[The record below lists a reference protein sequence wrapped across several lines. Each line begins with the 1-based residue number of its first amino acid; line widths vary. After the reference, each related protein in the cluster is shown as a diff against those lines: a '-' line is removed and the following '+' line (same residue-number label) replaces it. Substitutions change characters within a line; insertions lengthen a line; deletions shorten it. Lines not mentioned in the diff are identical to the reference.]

1 MSSKTYSI
9 GNMDCA
15 GCARE
20 VEVGV
25 SRLDGVDAVEVDFAT
40 TLMMVD
46 GTVTFESLKER
57 VEALGKTIAL
67 PEDEQPET
75 PRTGGIV
82 GFWRY
87 LIGRHETRLALIG
100 GGLILLTLLL
110 SMTSF
115 LPEGVSAVM
124 YSAAM
129 LIAVFPIAR
138 SGFNA
143 LRLNREFT
151 INLLM
156 TIAAVGAILIG
167 EYLEAATVIFLFA
180 IGEALEGYTADRA
193 RDSLRSLMALKP
205 LEALRIQDEQEQMV
219 HINTLAIGDEI
230 LVKPGERVPMDGKVI
245 AGTSSVNQAPITG
258 ESIPVAKTVDDLVF
272 AGSINEVGL
281 LRVQVTRLAQDNTL
295 SRIIQMVTEAQRN
308 RAQVQRTV
316 DQFAHYYTPA
326 VMVIALLVALAP
338 PLLFGAPFYDTAD
351 GHGWFYRAL
360 TILVIACPCALV
372 ISTPVTVISALTAA
386 ARRGVLIK
394 GGAYLEALAQVR
406 VFAFDKTGTLTQGK
420 PVVMQTHA
428 THCDTAG
435 DDCADCEDVLALAAA
450 LERRSNHPLAQAV
463 LESAQARQLA
473 GVYAA
478 AEQVEMIPGHGIRGK
493 VESASVVVGSHGWF
507 DDLYPHN
514 AALCQMVNETESK
527 GQTTMMVGADDEV
540 RGFIAVADQ
549 ARETSAAVVRQLGQ
563 MGIQTIMLTGDNET
577 VATAIGKQIGVDD
590 VRAGLLPEDKVQ
602 AIEALKDVAM
612 VGDGVN
618 DTPALAAAT
627 VGIAMGGAGSAQ
639 AMETADIVLMADD
652 LTQLPYALRMARF
665 ARKLIR
671 QNIALTFG
679 MKALFLLLAMF
690 GGVTMWM
697 AIFADVG
704 MSLVVTLNGTRP
716 LRLE

>member
-1 MSSKTYSI
+1 MTSKTYTI
-9 GNMDCA
+9 GNMDCV

-25 SRLDGVDAVEVDFAT
+25 SRLDGVDTVEVDFAT
-40 TLMMVD
+40 TLMIVD
-46 GTVTFESLKER
+46 GTVSFESLKER

-75 PRTGGIV
+75 QQVGDMF
-82 GFWRY
+82 GFWLY
-87 LIGRHETRLALIG
+87 LIGRQETRLALIG
-100 GGLILLTLLL
+100 GGFILLTLML
-110 SMTSF
+110 SVVAG
-115 LPEGVSAVM
+115 LPDALSTMIYTG
-124 YSAAM
+124 AM
-129 LIAVFPIAR
+129 LTAGFPIAR

-151 INLLM
+151 IRLLM
-156 TIAAVGAILIG
+156 TIAAFGAILIG

-193 RDSLRSLMALKP
+193 RDSLRALLALKP
-205 LEALRIQDEQEQMV
+205 LEALRVQGEREQMV
-219 HINTLAIGDEI
+219 HVNTLAIGDEI
-230 LVKPGERVPMDGKVI
+230 LVKPGERVPMDGTVL
-245 AGTSSVNQAPITG
+245 AGNSRVNQAPITG
-258 ESIPVAKTVDDLVF
+258 ESMPVAKTVDDRVF
-272 AGSINEVGL
+272 AGSINEAGL
-281 LRVQVTRLAQDNTL
+281 LRLQVTQLAQDNTL
-295 SRIIQMVTEAQRN
+295 SRIIQMVTQAQRN
-308 RAQVQRTV
+308 RAHVQRTI

-326 VMVIALLVALAP
+326 IVVIALLVALVP
-338 PLLFGAPFYDTAD
+338 PVVFGAPFNDTPT
-351 GHGWFYRAL
+351 GQGWLYRAL

-394 GGAYLEALAQVR
+394 GGAYLEALAQVQ
-406 VFAFDKTGTLTQGK
+406 VFAFDKTGTLTQGQ
-420 PVVMQTHA
+420 PVVTRTHA
-428 THCDTAG
+428 VHCTTIG

-450 LERRSNHPLAQAV
+450 LERASNHPLAQAV
-463 LESAQARQLA
+463 LEETHARHLA
-473 GVYAA
+473 SVYAP
-478 AEQVEMIPGHGIRGK
+478 AERVEMIPGHGIWGI
-493 VESASVVVGSHGWF
+493 VDSASVVVGSHGWF
-507 DDLYPHN
+507 DDQYPHDV
-514 AALCQMVNETESK
+514 ALCQMVNEVEAK
-527 GQTTMMVGADDEV
+527 GQTTLLVGSDDEV

-549 ARETSAAVVRQLGQ
+549 ARESSAEVVRQLGQ
-563 MGIQTIMLTGDNET
+563 MGIQTIMLTGDNAK
-577 VATAIGKQIGVDD
+577 VAAAIGKQVGVDD
-590 VRAGLLPEDKVQ
+590 VQAGLLPEDKVR
-602 AIEALKDVAM
+602 AIEALPNVAM

-618 DTPALAAAT
+618 DTPALAVAT

-639 AMETADIVLMADD
+639 VMETADIVLMADD
-652 LTQLPYALRMARF
+652 LTQLPYALRLAGF

-671 QNIALTFG
+671 QNIALTLS